1 MQTALILM
9 TILGCND
16 SVTDCKYIATLD
28 ERWTSIE
35 LCDSVSEK
43 QLGAFANA
51 NYPMVV
57 AVCQTPEQLAM
68 SPNAK
73 PPSAKPSV
81 EAVPA
86 PQTTAVETPAAVE
99 EEHRTLAHRAMER
112 VKSVLPSSQGMR
124 SIITTPVHFV
134 SDGYSWVAKKFR

>member
-16 SVTDCKYIATLD
+16 SVSDCQYIATLD
-28 ERWTSIE
+28 ERWSSVE

-43 QLGAFANA
+43 QLGAYANA

-57 AVCQTPEQLAM
+57 AVCQTQEQAAM
-68 SPNAK
+68 SPNPK
-73 PPSAKPSV
+73 PRPPAG
-81 EAVPA
+81 AIVPA
-86 PQTTAVETPAAVE
+86 PQTASSETPAAVE
-99 EEHRTLAHRAMER
+99 AEHRTLASRAMER
-112 VKSVLPSSQGMR
+112 VKSVLPTSQGMR

-134 SDGYSWVAKKFR
+134 SDGYSWVAKKFQ

>member
-16 SVTDCKYIATLD
+16 SVSDCQYIATLD
-28 ERWTSIE
+28 ERWTSVE

-43 QLGAFANA
+43 QLGAYANA

-57 AVCQTPEQLAM
+57 AVCQTQEQAAM
-68 SPNAK
+68 SPNPK
-73 PPSAKPSV
+73 PPGAQPPAGAAAPPPV
-81 EAVPA
+81 TAEATP
-86 PQTTAVETPAAVE
+86 TAVEA
-99 EEHRTLAHRAMER
+99 EHRTLASRAMQR
-112 VKSVLPSSQGMR
+112 VKDVLPSSQGMR

-134 SDGYSWVAKKFR
+134 SDGYSWVAKKFQ

>member
-16 SVTDCKYIATLD
+16 SVSDCKYIATLD
-28 ERWTSIE
+28 ERWTTVE

-57 AVCQTPEQLAM
+57 AVCQTQEQAAM
-68 SPNAK
+68 SPNPK
-73 PPSAKPSV
+73 PQASQPPGGAAPST
-81 EAVPA
+81 
-86 PQTTAVETPAAVE
+86 QTAAADTPALVE
-99 EEHRTLAHRAMER
+99 EEHRTLASRAMER
-112 VKSVLPSSQGMR
+112 VKRVLPTSQGMR

-134 SDGYSWVAKKFR
+134 SDGYSWVAKKFQ

>member
-16 SVTDCKYIATLD
+16 SVSDCKYIATLD
-28 ERWTSIE
+28 ERWTSVE

-43 QLGAFANA
+43 QLGAFANS

-57 AVCQTPEQLAM
+57 AVCQTQEQLAM
-68 SPNAK
+68 SPGGK
-73 PPSAKPSV
+73 SSGSPPPA
-81 EAVPA
+81 APA
-86 PQTTAVETPAAVE
+86 PPPQTATVETPAAVE
-99 EEHRTLAHRAMER
+99 EEHRTLASRAMER
-112 VKSVLPSSQGMR
+112 VKSVLPTSQGMR

-134 SDGYSWVAKKFR
+134 SDGYSWVAKKFQ